1 MPPSGTVP
9 GTIYIELPP
18 IYTTSTIYLTNSDEI
33 SRPATTYTA
42 APYTGGTVPGT
53 IVEEVPGTYTT
64 ATSYYDQATPS
75 TTTIA
80 AWTGGS
86 APGTVLVLE
95 VCIRDKVESEQSF

>member
-1 MPPSGTVP
+1 M
-9 GTIYIELPP
+9 
-18 IYTTSTIYLTNSDEI
+18 
-33 SRPATTYTA
+33 
-42 APYTGGTVPGT
+42 
-53 IVEEVPGTYTT
+53 EEVPGTYTT

-95 VCIRDKVESEQSF
+95 VCIRDKVESEQSSYIVIATTLHDTNVLLRRFRDIDLDSGHFRWRYHPWDGARATSKC